1 MPRRLV
7 SEVVLLLALGIVI
20 GPYGLEL
27 AAMDAPI
34 DLLRELGLA
43 FLFLLAGFEVEL
55 RELTGRAGGAAA
67 LTWLGCLL
75 LALGVVALLGVTEVL
90 DAEIA
95 VAIAL
100 TSTALGTLL
109 PILKDHRLLKSPI
122 GVRVLR
128 HGAYG
133 ELGPVVAIAVLLG
146 TRGPFASLVVLA
158 AFLLAGSR
166 PRAAV
171 PASAAARPRPCVDG
185 STPERRRR
193 GRPRSAW
200 WCCSWRR

>member
-1 MPRRLV
+1 MEATVTSLFWISLVAVASPLLAGFVPRRLV
-7 SEVVLLLALGIVI
+7 SEVVLLLAFGILI

-55 RELTGRAGGAAA
+55 RELTGRAGGTAA

-95 VAIAL
+95 VAIARPAGRPDGRPVL
-100 TSTALGTLL
+100 TRAG
-109 PILKDHRLLKSPI
+109 
-122 GVRVLR
+122 GQ
-128 HGAYG
+128 
-133 ELGPVVAIAVLLG
+133 PVVAYV
-146 TRGPFASLVVLA
+146 
-158 AFLLAGSR
+158 
-166 PRAAV
+166 
-171 PASAAARPRPCVDG
+171 SAARL
-185 STPERRRR
+185 SN
-193 GRPRSAW
+193 S
-200 WCCSWRR
+200 